1 MLLCRTW
8 SGQAG
13 ARRSSSDCTAAPATR
28 RSGRRAD
35 AGRARAPGG
44 DVVRQQAAAFKRL
57 PARVLW
63 KLSAAEVEAL
73 HARGEPGVG
82 DNTKAPRGLAC
93 QGYGR
98 ALGSSP
104 AACAGLPRS
113 RERVRACLDGGLGD
127 GVLQVLHLVCA
138 AAWGAGLDRQARNML
153 SLQR

>member
-1 MLLCRTW
+1 MLGLGLGLCPIFMI
-8 SGQAG
+8 G
-13 ARRSSSDCTAAPATR
+13 CLC
-28 RSGRRAD
+28 
-35 AGRARAPGG
+35 
-44 DVVRQQAAAFKRL
+44 V
-57 PARVLW
+57 W